1 MNQSI
6 SSKYKLSLL
15 SLFIGMGISNYVLGA
30 SGAVQQQT
38 NIVSLDKKI
47 NINTIEKRP
56 VIEIMPTDSNGISHN
71 KYEKFNVAKPGI
83 DINNATENPAKIIL
97 NEIISNDKTRISG
110 NINVLGDSKP
120 HFIIA
125 NPCSIDCNDC
135 SVTNMGRLTLTTA
148 KISNMLDNG
157 QMTDKFTYDTKRGQI
172 RFKNVISEKFTDAA
186 ISRVFARSINLQSSQ
201 LNVNDISL
209 IAGKN
214 RLEDVDNPKYINITQ
229 YNQEYNSRKIKLTI
243 DANSTINANDSY
255 LHISSGKLD
264 NQGVINSSGIMNIS
278 SVNGNIFNQKELIA
292 NNQNYTFINTDFIN
306 FGVIKSKVSL
316 AINGQ
321 DFVIFNE
328 DKIIANHHDY
338 HLLYSHLINNKT
350 IQGDD
355 SVKITA
361 LDTAIENNDQLIAK
375 NQKYQLVNSQFKN
388 NEEGTITAYDIS
400 NVDNANHDAAV
411 KLEITL
417 INKASFVDEG
427 QIAIGAQKNDKPTVF
442 PIGKATRYQ
451 YGTLNII
458 KDNTNQLP
466 AAWEQ
471 VFTAQ

>member
-47 NINTIEKRP
+47 NINTIEKCP

-110 NINVLGDSKP
+110 NINILGDSKP

-125 NPCSIDCNDC
+125 NPSGIDCNDC
-135 SVTNMGRLTLTTA
+135 SVTNVGRLTLTTA

-172 RFKNVISEKFTDAA
+172 RFKNVKSEKFTDAA

-214 RLEDVDNPKYINITQ
+214 RLEDVDNPKYINITR

-255 LHISSGKLD
+255 LHTSSGKLE
-264 NQGVINSSGIMNIS
+264 NQGVINSSGILNIS
-278 SVNGNIFNQKELIA
+278 SVNSNIFNQKELIA
-292 NNQNYTFINTDFIN
+292 ENQNYTFISTNFAN
-306 FGVIKSKVSL
+306 FGVIKSKGSL

-321 DFVIFNE
+321 DSVIINNN
-328 DKIIANHHDY
+328 KIVANHQDY
-338 HLLYSHLINNKT
+338 HLLLTSLTNNKT
-350 IQGDD
+350 IQGND

-361 LDTAIENNDQLIAK
+361 LHTDIKNNDQLIAK
-375 NQKYQLVNSQFKN
+375 NQEYQLVDSQFKN

-411 KLEITL
+411 KLDITL
-417 INKASFVDEG
+417 INKANFVDEG
-427 QIAIGAQKNDKPTVF
+427 QIAIGAQENDKPSVTSNSKV
-442 PIGKATRYQ
+442 TDYQ
-451 YGTLNII
+451 YGTLSII
-458 KDNTNQLP
+458 KDGTSTMTVDWVKIATPQ
-466 AAWEQ
+466 
-471 VFTAQ
+471 

>member
-38 NIVSLDKKI
+38 NIISLDKKI
-47 NINTIEKRP
+47 NINKVEKRP
-56 VIEIMPTDSNGISHN
+56 VIEIMPTDSNGMSHN

-110 NINVLGDSKP
+110 NINILGDSKP

-125 NPCSIDCNDC
+125 NPTGIDCSDC
-135 SVTNMGRLTLTTA
+135 SVTNVGRLTLTTA

-157 QMTDKFTYDTKRGQI
+157 QMTDKFTYDTKHGQI
-172 RFKNVISEKFTDAA
+172 RFKNVKSEKFTDAA
-186 ISRVFARSINLQSSQ
+186 ISRVFARSINLQSCQ

-214 RLEDVDNPKYINITQ
+214 RLEDVDNPKYINITG

-255 LHISSGKLD
+255 LHTSSGKLE
-264 NQGVINSSGIMNIS
+264 NHGVINSSGILNIS
-278 SVNGNIFNQKELIA
+278 SVNSNIFNQKELIA
-292 NNQNYTFINTDFIN
+292 ENQNYTFISTNFAN
-306 FGVIKSKVSL
+306 FGVIKSKGSL

-321 DFVIFNE
+321 DSVIINNN
-328 DKIIANHHDY
+328 KIVANNQDY
-338 HLLYSHLINNKT
+338 NLLLTSLTNNKT
-350 IQGDD
+350 IQGND

-361 LDTAIENNDQLIAK
+361 LHTDIKNNDQLIAK
-375 NQKYQLVNSQFKN
+375 NQEYQLVDSQFKN

-400 NVDNANHDAAV
+400 NVDNANHDTVV
-411 KLEITL
+411 KLDITL

-427 QIAIGAQKNDKPTVF
+427 QIAIGAQENDKPTVF

-458 KDNTNQLP
+458 KDNTSQLP